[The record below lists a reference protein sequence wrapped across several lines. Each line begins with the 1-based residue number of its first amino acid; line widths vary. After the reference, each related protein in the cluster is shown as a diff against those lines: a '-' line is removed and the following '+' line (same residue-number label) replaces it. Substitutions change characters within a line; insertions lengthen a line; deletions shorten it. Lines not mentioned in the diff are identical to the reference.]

1 MWAEYGYPLQHHL
14 HSFLSDC
21 FICTNEP
28 TPAGAL
34 GNVSTGVLL
43 SQRDLL
49 SLKSIIPEM
58 QGTCWEG
65 LR

>member
-1 MWAEYGYPLQHHL
+1 MWVEHGLSLQQHL
-14 HSFLSDC
+14 HSCLSH
-21 FICTNEP
+21 CTKEP
-28 TPAGAL
+28 IPAEAL
-34 GNVSTGVLL
+34 GNVSMGDLL